1 MRVKIP
7 LAALGAAV
15 AIVAGGCL
23 GGGGAVNPPASSAV
37 GPSESAAENPGGG
50 LLIHGEPGNPCDRLM
65 SATEANQASGLTG
78 FATPMDFTTVPIY
91 SLDCSYYD
99 VTDSVLHVFLYGDTL
114 YQSGHDYMRAYT
126 CACGGAADWGPVPVE
141 GLGVAAVWLGT
152 AAEDQANTL
161 WIDTG
166 RAVVDIALGQHGQNW
181 HGADPRTVAEAVAH
195 IILPRVDSV
204 LDLVKN
210 LPAAPSF

>member
-50 LLIHGEPGNPCDRLM
+50 LLFHGDPGNPCDRLM

-78 FATPMDFTTVPIY
+78 SVTPMDYTTNPLY
-91 SLDCSYYD
+91 SLSCSYYD
-99 VTDSVLHVFLYGDTL
+99 PTDSLLDIDLYGDTL
-114 YQSGHDYMRAYT
+114 SQSGRDYMRTY
-126 CACGGAADWGPVPVE
+126 GGAANWGPVAVK

-152 AAEDQANTL
+152 AADWQANTL

-166 RAVVDIALGQHGQNW
+166 RAVVTIFVGQHGQNW

-195 IILPRVDSV
+195 IILPRVNSV